1 MDKMLT
7 GQMVQDYSMLH
18 EKLRPDM
25 NYDIIERPLFIG
37 GRAAFFYCVN
47 GFVSD
52 ENIQKIV
59 QFFLGV
65 KGSEMPKEAEAFAE
79 SYAAYGDVVLKQD
92 ISSLITAVLSG
103 LGILVVDG
111 YDSGFVFDI
120 RNYPGRGVQEPEKDK
135 VLRGARDGFC
145 ENVVT
150 NTALIRRRIR
160 DPRLRTEMFQV
171 GDISHTDVAV
181 VYMEGIVRKELLMKI
196 KHRLKQ
202 MKVDALT
209 MSQESLAECLY
220 RQKWFNP
227 FPKFK
232 FSERPDTAAAHILE
246 GGLAVLVDNSPSAMI
261 LPASIFD
268 MAEAA
273 DDYYFPPLTGTYLRF
288 SRVLIS
294 LIALLLL
301 PLYVLLMQNPQWIPE
316 CMQFIKPAEEINVP
330 IVIQVLI
337 LELAVDGL
345 RLASVNTPNM
355 LSTPLSIIA
364 ALVLSDFSVESGWFN
379 SEVML
384 YTAFVT
390 VANYTQTS
398 YELSYAIKFFRILLL
413 LLTALFN
420 AWGFAAGLIIPVWA
434 AASNRTIGGMSYLYP
449 LIPFRW
455 KELKNR
461 LLRPRIRHRTEE

>member
-1 MDKMLT
+1 
-7 GQMVQDYSMLH
+7 
-18 EKLRPDM
+18 
-25 NYDIIERPLFIG
+25 
-37 GRAAFFYCVN
+37 
-47 GFVSD
+47 
-52 ENIQKIV
+52 
-59 QFFLGV
+59 
-65 KGSEMPKEAEAFAE
+65 
-79 SYAAYGDVVLKQD
+79 
-92 ISSLITAVLSG
+92 
-103 LGILVVDG
+103 
-111 YDSGFVFDI
+111 
-120 RNYPGRGVQEPEKDK
+120 
-135 VLRGARDGFC
+135 
-145 ENVVT
+145 
-150 NTALIRRRIR
+150 
-160 DPRLRTEMFQV
+160 
-171 GDISHTDVAV
+171 
-181 VYMEGIVRKELLMKI
+181 
-196 KHRLKQ
+196 
-202 MKVDALT
+202 
-209 MSQESLAECLY
+209 
-220 RQKWFNP
+220 
-227 FPKFK
+227 
-232 FSERPDTAAAHILE
+232 
-246 GGLAVLVDNSPSAMI
+246 
-261 LPASIFD
+261 
-268 MAEAA
+268 
-273 DDYYFPPLTGTYLRF
+273 
-288 SRVLIS
+288 
-294 LIALLLL
+294 
-301 PLYVLLMQNPQWIPE
+301 
-316 CMQFIKPAEEINVP
+316 MQFIKPAEEINVP

>member
-7 GQMVQDYSMLH
+7 GQMVLDYRTLH

-37 GRAAFFYCVN
+37 GREAFFYCVN

-52 ENIQKIV
+52 ENIQKII

-65 KGSEMPKEAEAFAE
+65 KGSEMPKEAEVFAE

-92 ISSLITAVLSG
+92 ISSLITAILSG

-111 YDSGFVFDI
+111 YNSGLVFDI

-181 VYMEGIVRKELLMKI
+181 IYMEGIVRKELLMKI

-268 MAEAA
+268 MAC
-273 DDYYFPPLTGTYLRF
+273 L
-288 SRVLIS
+288 
-294 LIALLLL
+294 
-301 PLYVLLMQNPQWIPE
+301 
-316 CMQFIKPAEEINVP
+316 
-330 IVIQVLI
+330 
-337 LELAVDGL
+337 
-345 RLASVNTPNM
+345 
-355 LSTPLSIIA
+355 
-364 ALVLSDFSVESGWFN
+364 
-379 SEVML
+379 L
-384 YTAFVT
+384 YTSTRWLRRMAS
-390 VANYTQTS
+390 TS
-398 YELSYAIKFFRILLL
+398 SRRIPKSEATL
-413 LLTALFN
+413 
-420 AWGFAAGLIIPVWA
+420 
-434 AASNRTIGGMSYLYP
+434 
-449 LIPFRW
+449 
-455 KELKNR
+455 
-461 LLRPRIRHRTEE
+461 

>member
-1 MDKMLT
+1 
-7 GQMVQDYSMLH
+7 
-18 EKLRPDM
+18 
-25 NYDIIERPLFIG
+25 
-37 GRAAFFYCVN
+37 
-47 GFVSD
+47 
-52 ENIQKIV
+52 
-59 QFFLGV
+59 
-65 KGSEMPKEAEAFAE
+65 
-79 SYAAYGDVVLKQD
+79 
-92 ISSLITAVLSG
+92 
-103 LGILVVDG
+103 
-111 YDSGFVFDI
+111 
-120 RNYPGRGVQEPEKDK
+120 
-135 VLRGARDGFC
+135 
-145 ENVVT
+145 
-150 NTALIRRRIR
+150 
-160 DPRLRTEMFQV
+160 
-171 GDISHTDVAV
+171 
-181 VYMEGIVRKELLMKI
+181 
-196 KHRLKQ
+196 
-202 MKVDALT
+202 
-209 MSQESLAECLY
+209 
-220 RQKWFNP
+220 
-227 FPKFK
+227 
-232 FSERPDTAAAHILE
+232 
-246 GGLAVLVDNSPSAMI
+246 MI

-273 DDYYFPPLTGTYLRF
+273 DVFYYPPQTGTFLRF

-337 LELAVDGL
+337 LELAVEGL

-420 AWGFAAGLIIPVWA
+420 AWGFAAGLIIPVGA
-434 AASNRTIGGMSYLYP
+434 AASNRTIVGISYLYA